1 MGSERSSVSNPDGW
15 LKRVYAADNADELT
29 KAYDAWAA
37 TYDLDMLTIG
47 YANPAVAVGLVAR
60 HVRPGDGRILDA
72 GVGTGILGELLS
84 ILGYGDLVG
93 IDTSGGMLAKARA
106 RNVYSELRNRAL
118 GGPLDF
124 DDGAFSAIVSFG
136 VFTPGHA
143 PSSAFDE
150 LVRVTRRG
158 GHLIFTV
165 STAAWDAGDFSA
177 KLRSLEQAGRI
188 RAVASTDAY
197 RPMPLSETESTF
209 TTRAYV
215 YAVL

>member
-1 MGSERSSVSNPDGW
+1 MGSERSSVSKPDGW
-15 LKRVYAADNADELT
+15 LERVYSADNAAELT
-29 KAYDAWAA
+29 KTYDAWAA

-60 HVRPGDGRILDA
+60 HVRPSDGRILDA
-72 GVGTGILGELLS
+72 GVGTGIVGELLS

-93 IDTSGGMLAKARA
+93 IDMSEGMLAKARA

-124 DDGAFSAIVSFG
+124 DDDVFSAVVSFG

-143 PSSAFDE
+143 PSAAFDE
-150 LVRVTRRG
+150 LVRVTRPG
-158 GHLIFTV
+158 GHLIFTI
-165 STAAWDAGDFSA
+165 STAAWEAGDFSE
-177 KLRSLEQAGRI
+177 KLRSLERAGRI
-188 RAVASTDAY
+188 LAVASTDAY
-197 RPMPLSETESTF
+197 RPMPLSRTESTF